1 MSKSDRENEDRP
13 TPGEQ
18 EKERKGYSPPPR
30 RPPEPPEPPEP
41 DEPDV
46 AEDPKDPNAEDG

>member
-1 MSKSDRENEDRP
+1 MTKNDRENEDRP

-41 DEPDV
+41 GEPDV